1 MGKVSA
7 HRGRGLAVSGA
18 LILAACGS
26 QTPEDARAGAI
37 AKCERQFG
45 RVAPDPAKGTALC
58 TCLTD
63 KLAEEGLA
71 ITDMLGGER
80 DRVEGVMRTCA
91 ASAGVRL
98 PTP

>member
-1 MGKVSA
+1 M
-7 HRGRGLAVSGA
+7 LAA
-18 LILAACGS
+18 LIAACGP

-45 RVAPDPAKGTALC
+45 RVAADPAKGTALC

-63 KLAEEGLA
+63 KLAEEGLE

-80 DRVEGVMRTCA
+80 GKVEEIGRSCA
-91 ASAGVRL
+91 KSAGVSL
-98 PTP
+98 PGF